1 MKTLS
6 KWLYRVSSGWVAL
19 AGLIIFL
26 AFIGLVLPDQA
37 AQAEVYSGDLGS
49 PDSSI
54 FYTADQLAA
63 FAEAYGPQGRE
74 AYIQARWTFDVA
86 WPLVYTLFLTTSIS
100 WLLKK
105 SGNHTSRL
113 ALINLLP
120 VFGMALDFMENTA
133 ASIVMARFPRNT
145 PILAHLSGVFT
156 AFKWILI
163 ALGFAALILAIFLM
177 LGKLI
182 KKPKQSSE

>member
-1 MKTLS
+1 MK
-6 KWLYRVSSGWVAL
+6 KISSWFYQISTGWVTLIAL
-19 AGLIIFL
+19 LGFL
-26 AFIGLVLPDQA
+26 LFTALVLPSQA
-37 AQAEVYSGDLGS
+37 LQAEAYSRDVGS
-49 PDSSI
+49 PDLSF
-54 FYTADQLAA
+54 FYTAGQIYG
-63 FAEAYGPQGRE
+63 FAEGYGPQGRQ
-74 AYIQARWTFDVA
+74 AYIRARWTFDVA
-86 WPLVYTLFLTTSIS
+86 WPLVYTVFLTTSIS

-113 ALINLLP
+113 GLINLLP

-163 ALGFAALILAIFLM
+163 ALGFAALILSIFLM

-182 KKPKQSSE
+182 KKPEQSSE